1 MMSQPRMETSPGPQQ
16 PTHNPMDPQPFYIAS
31 PDPPISTPT
40 RRTWGQPQPIT
51 FAHQLPQTME
61 GGWRRGQWGSPMP
74 PQQQQRLILNTFV
87 QYFKRGGSAYALS
100 HKLVML
106 QSVCKSL
113 SFLVNCSILIK
124 GTNISWIP
132 YDFFFNLII
141 PKTRHCCSGN

>member
-1 MMSQPRMETSPGPQQ
+1 
-16 PTHNPMDPQPFYIAS
+16 
-31 PDPPISTPT
+31 
-40 RRTWGQPQPIT
+40 
-51 FAHQLPQTME
+51 ME

-132 YDFFFNLII
+132 YDFFFQFDYSQDQTLLF
-141 PKTRHCCSGN
+141 RQLGGSRQ